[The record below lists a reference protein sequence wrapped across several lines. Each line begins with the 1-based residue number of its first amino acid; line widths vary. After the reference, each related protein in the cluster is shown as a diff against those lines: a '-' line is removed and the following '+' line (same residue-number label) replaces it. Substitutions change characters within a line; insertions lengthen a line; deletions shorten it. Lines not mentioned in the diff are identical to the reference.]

1 MDGDFTLMQQLHE
14 QGSKKPDEVDVKKSP
29 KSADDLAQE
38 SNETEASESADNS
51 AQTSSVEVSEC
62 VESVEEDKNGTIT
75 TVLDSSQEENA
86 SLQVAENEQATYA
99 SANND
104 LKGTKAY
111 NNADIAGLYTLA
123 MAIIDYRGH
132 RIVAQV

>member
-1 MDGDFTLMQQLHE
+1 M
-14 QGSKKPDEVDVKKSP
+14 
-29 KSADDLAQE
+29 
-38 SNETEASESADNS
+38 
-51 AQTSSVEVSEC
+51 SEC

-75 TVLDSSQEENA
+75 TDLDSSQEENA